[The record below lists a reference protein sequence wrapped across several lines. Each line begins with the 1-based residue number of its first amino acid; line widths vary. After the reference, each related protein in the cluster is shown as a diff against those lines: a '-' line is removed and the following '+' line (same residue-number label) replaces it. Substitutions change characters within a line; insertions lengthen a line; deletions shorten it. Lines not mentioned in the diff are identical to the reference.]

1 MMHRF
6 QGIYAPIA
14 TPFVKGE
21 IDWDAL
27 KHNIDF
33 YNKSK
38 LAGLVVLGSNGEFA
52 MLTYDEKVE
61 LVSYVRKYLCSD
73 KKIIAGSGCES
84 TRETIQLSNSC
95 ADVGAD
101 AALVVTPWYYK
112 DSYKDDVLKA
122 HYTAVADACIIP
134 VMLYNMPRNAGVN
147 MSSSLV
153 CELAKHPNIAGVKDS
168 SGDIVQITNII
179 NGTPADFSV
188 FAGSAS
194 FLYATLAL
202 GGVGGTLAVAN
213 VLPDLCVSLM
223 EAVQGGRHAE
233 AVAIQ
238 CKLMSVNAAV
248 TSRFGIP
255 GLKKAM
261 DLIGLK
267 GGEPRMPLQ
276 PLDDA
281 KTADLKKILAG
292 VGLL

>member
-1 MMHRF
+1 MHHF

-14 TPFVKGE
+14 TPFFKGE

-27 KHNIDF
+27 KHNIEF

-52 MLTYDEKVE
+52 MLTYDEKVAM
-61 LVSYVRKYLCSD
+61 VSFVRKHLHND

-122 HYTAVADACIIP
+122 HYTTIADACVIP

-147 MSSSLV
+147 MSASLV
-153 CELAKHPNIAGVKDS
+153 
-168 SGDIVQITNII
+168 I
-179 NGTPADFSV
+179 NGTPAQFSV

-223 EAVQGGRHAE
+223 EAVNEGRHAK
-233 AVAIQ
+233 AVEIQ
-238 CKLMSVNAAV
+238 GRLMAVNAAV

-267 GGEPRMPLQ
+267 GGEPRMPLL